1 MPLLE
6 GGEMHGREGLESS
19 GLEPAR
25 MCRNPFFHHMGHFH
39 IALNKTYRCID
50 LDL

>member
-6 GGEMHGREGLESS
+6 GGEMRGQEGLESL
-19 GLEPAR
+19 GPEPAW

-39 IALNKTYRCID
+39 IALNKMYRCID
-50 LDL
+50 LNL